1 MDRTRLV
8 FFAVLAVILLVVGA
22 SLALEWIGE
31 AAALQLFVA
40 ATVFS
45 AGVVLLDFL
54 GVLGAHH
61 GDGFAGHL
69 ESASDG
75 AGSVHAD
82 DAGVIDAAEIASPGD
97 AGGDHIADHA
107 SVDPESGEQDHA
119 AHHDAHHASPG
130 APILSVIAYLRLL
143 VYFCLGFG
151 PTGWVAMSTGRGA
164 LSSIALATPV
174 GLLAVL
180 IAQAF
185 FRFQRHDTD
194 SQITADDLLT
204 AEATVIVPL
213 DSRTMGKIRA
223 RVGMGVVDRYALAA
237 DAGATFGKGAKV
249 RVVSIVDDTVYVR

>member
-31 AAALQLFVA
+31 ATALQLFVA

-61 GDGFAGHL
+61 GADIAGHL
-69 ESASDG
+69 EGASGGDG
-75 AGSVHAD
+75 SIHAD
-82 DAGVIDAAEIASPGD
+82 DAGAIDADTASAGE
-97 AGGDHIADHA
+97 AGGYESADPAGADH
-107 SVDPESGEQDHA
+107 ESGTQDEA
-119 AHHDAHHASPG
+119 AHQDAHHVSPG
-130 APILSVIAYLRLL
+130 APILSMIAYLRLL

-164 LSSIALATPV
+164 LGSLAIATPV

-194 SQITADDLLT
+194 SQITADDLMT

-213 DSRTMGKIRA
+213 DSKTMGKIRA

-237 DAGATFGKGAKV
+237 DAGASFGKGERV
-249 RVVSIVDDTVYVR
+249 RVTSIVDDTVYVR